1 MSTVEQT
8 IGGTLFIVAGAVLV
22 FGTRRRWGWLVDP
35 PEDLWFVYSG
45 SSIKKFC
52 GTDVLE
58 LLNIYLG
65 VAHHRRRRGARH
77 DYLARRGCRAMKDS
91 DLAEM
96 LPKDDFTVSATLI
109 ALAIV

>member
-1 MSTVEQT
+1 MSPAEQ
-8 IGGTLFIVAGAVLV
+8 IIVGAVLVVAGAVLV

-45 SSIKKFC
+45 SFIKKFC

-65 VAHHRRRRGARH
+65 IACIVGGVAG
-77 DYLARRGCRAMKDS
+77 LGMSIWRA
-91 DLAEM
+91 AVGVA
-96 LPKDDFTVSATLI
+96 P
-109 ALAIV
+109 